1 MTLAILGEVV
11 GCYIIVTLVA
21 TSLAKLRTWRSTSV
35 ALVREA
41 VIPAAFTPTVV
52 IGIAITEFALAT
64 ALVIGLRPVGYAVA
78 SLFIVFGGYRLAV
91 LAKTK
96 SLICGCA
103 GVTQIN
109 QATPAAITATCA
121 TSLIQACFGCLWAL
135 APGSV
140 GDFRLAAMA
149 AWSAPFIILARGYL
163 VQRRGRSPA
172 AIRPLAD

>member
-1 MTLAILGEVV
+1 MTWATLGDVG

-35 ALVREA
+35 ALAREA
-41 VIPAAFTPTVV
+41 VIPAAFTPVV
-52 IGIAITEFALAT
+52 VTGIAITELALAT
-64 ALVIGLRPVGYAVA
+64 ALTIGLRPVGYAVA
-78 SLFIVFGGYRLAV
+78 SLFIMFGGYRLAV

-109 QATPAAITATCA
+109 PPTPAAIAAICT
-121 TSLIQACFGCLWAL
+121 TSLIQACLGCLWAL
-135 APGSV
+135 APGSI

-149 AWSAPFIILARGYL
+149 AWGAPFIILARGYL
-163 VQRRGRSPA
+163 VQRRRRTPA
-172 AIRPLAD
+172 AVRLLAD